1 MKKCK
6 DCKGRGRWQETDRQ
20 IYSDGSVSYV
30 EFWNEC
36 NTCHGTG
43 VQPDLDDEHAPE
55 NTFDIAGSSYYDED

>member
-1 MKKCK
+1 MKKCP
-6 DCKGRGRWQETDRQ
+6 DCNGRGRWQETDRQ

-43 VQPDLDDEHAPE
+43 RSQDPEDGQDWDIGGDSLDEE
-55 NTFDIAGSSYYDED
+55 